1 MVVSSCSIKLD
12 EKEAGF
18 MSIDLKQIKDKEY
31 IFILFKRLLRAL
43 KRDKALLLIISP
55 VLLYYAIFHYIPM
68 YGITIA
74 FKSFTLSGK
83 LFEGT
88 WVGFKYFKEFFSSVY
103 IWRLLRNTILISL
116 YSILWSFPVPILF
129 ALALNEIK
137 QGFFKRFV
145 QTVSYLPHF
154 ISVVIVIG
162 MLIRFVSPRDGVINM
177 IIKLLGHKG
186 INFMNEPKYFRTM
199 YITTGIWQSFGWNS
213 IIYIAALTGIDPQ
226 LYEAAIIDG
235 ANRIKKIINITIPCI
250 LPTII
255 ILLILALGGLFSVG
269 FEKIILMY
277 NPVTYEVADVISTY
291 TYRRGI
297 LDAQY
302 SFGAAVGLFNS
313 AINFIILLIFNS
325 ISKKVTNIALW

>member
-1 MVVSSCSIKLD
+1 MSSNLKLISN
-12 EKEAGF
+12 KVNTFCAF
-18 MSIDLKQIKDKEY
+18 RK
-31 IFILFKRLLRAL
+31 LFRAL
-43 KRDKALLLIISP
+43 KRDRALLLIISP
-55 VLLYYAIFHYIPM
+55 VLVYYIIFHYVPM

-74 FKSFTLSGK
+74 FKSFTIGGR

-88 WVGFKYFKEFFSSVY
+88 WVGFKYFNEFLSSIY
-103 IWRLLRNTILISL
+103 IKRLLRNTFLLSL
-116 YSILWSFPVPILF
+116 YSILWGFPIPILF
-129 ALALNEIK
+129 VLALNEIK
-137 QGFFKRFV
+137 QGLFKRFV

-154 ISVVIVIG
+154 ISVVIVVG
-162 MLIRFVSPRDGVINM
+162 MLIRFVSPGDGVINM
-177 IIKLLGHKG
+177 VIKLLGQKE

-199 YITTGIWQSFGWNS
+199 YIATGIWQSFGWNS
-213 IIYIAALTGIDPQ
+213 IVYIAALTGIDPS

-235 ANRIKKIINITIPCI
+235 ANRLKKIIYITIPSI

-255 ILLILALGGLFSVG
+255 ILLILSLGGLFSVG

-313 AINFIILLIFNS
+313 AINFIILILFNS
-325 ISKKVTNIALW
+325 LSKKVTNIALW